1 MPNNVVA
8 SFSASGSSALASSA
22 GPRSTGLAK
31 FDYIAAHV
39 ERFFVDKAFSPM
51 LHQIMAIR
59 GIEQPPNPAFELTD
73 GVAQGGS
80 R

>member
-8 SFSASGSSALASSA
+8 SFSASGSSALA
-22 GPRSTGLAK
+22 GRLQRSTGLAK

-73 GVAQGGS
+73 GGAQGGS